1 MTGNQGGTAMAKE
14 SFRFIH
20 ASDFHLER
28 PLQDILDLPD
38 NLKKTLV
45 EAPWKGAEAIFEHA
59 VVENVDFIVL
69 SGDLLNPLTCGAP
82 GVAFLLEQF
91 ESLQQRGIQVYWAG
105 GTVDDPERWPE
116 AVMLP
121 ANVHLFSKHEVEAI
135 VHRRHQT
142 PLVTLLGRSSSGSE
156 NVRAAEYARDPD
168 DNFVI
173 AVAFGKADSE
183 TLAAERVDY
192 WALGGQHQ
200 SEILRSDEPAIRYCG
215 SPQARS
221 LSEPGEHG
229 FVLVDVDAQRNLQIH
244 SIGIDLVRYS
254 TQDIDADDVALGRD
268 LRQLLAKRVARLQ
281 SEAAGR
287 HVLVKW
293 RVHMDLE
300 NAAVVGPSAIE
311 DLLGWLRREFGHG
324 QPSCWS
330 LDMEILPPKEL
341 PAKWKEE
348 DTILGDFLRT
358 AATHRKESAK
368 RLNLKP
374 IIDAETPASNIWH
387 SALSSSAPA
396 ATLDKSTLLGVDLL
410 RGHKVDL
417 VASTRR
423 FGGSER

>member
-1 MTGNQGGTAMAKE
+1 MAKE

-28 PLQDILDLPD
+28 PLQDILDLPE
-38 NLKKTLV
+38 NLKRGLV
-45 EAPWKGAEAIFEHA
+45 EAPWKAAEATFEHA
-59 VVENVDFIVL
+59 VVENVDFVVL
-69 SGDLLNPLTCGAP
+69 AGDVLNPLTCGAA

-91 ESLQQRGIQVYWAG
+91 ETLQQRGIEVFWAG
-105 GTVDDPERWPE
+105 GGVDDPERWPE
-116 AVMLP
+116 AVLLP
-121 ANVHLFSKHEVEAI
+121 SNVHVFSKHEVEAFTF
-135 VHRRHQT
+135 RRHQT
-142 PLVTLLGRSSSGSE
+142 PLVTLLGRSSPGSE
-156 NVRAAEYARDPD
+156 LVRAAEYDRDPD

-173 AVAFGKADSE
+173 AVAHGKGDAE
-183 TLAAERVDY
+183 TLASERVDY

-200 SEILRSDEPAIRYCG
+200 AEIVRSDEPVIRYCG

-244 SIGIDLVRYS
+244 SVGIDLVRYAV
-254 TQDIDADDVALGRD
+254 QDIDADDVALGRD

-287 HVLVKW
+287 HLLVKW
-293 RVHMDLE
+293 RVHLDLE
-300 NAAVVGPSAIE
+300 NAAVVGPSAME

-330 LDMEILPPKEL
+330 VGIEILPPREL

-358 AATHRKESAK
+358 AANHRKEGGK

-374 IIDAETPASNIWH
+374 IVDAETPGSNAWH
-387 SALSSSAPA
+387 TALSGLAPA

-410 RGHKVDL
+410 RGHKIDL

-423 FGGSER
+423 FGGSEK

>member
-1 MTGNQGGTAMAKE
+1 MAKE

-28 PLQDILDLPD
+28 PLQDILDLPE
-38 NLKKTLV
+38 NLRKTLV
-45 EAPWKGAEAIFEHA
+45 EAPWKAAEAIFEHA
-59 VVENVDFIVL
+59 VIENVDFVIL

-82 GVAFLLEQF
+82 GVAFLLDQF
-91 ESLQQRGIQVYWAG
+91 ETLKARNIPVYWAG
-105 GTVDDPERWPE
+105 GAVDDPERWPE
-116 AVMLP
+116 AVVLP
-121 ANVHLFSKHEVEAI
+121 SNVHVFSKHEVETH
-135 VHRRHQT
+135 VFRRHQM
-142 PLVTLLGRSSSGSE
+142 PLVTLIGRSSPGSE
-156 NVRAAEYARDPD
+156 NVRSAEYANDPD

-221 LSEPGEHG
+221 LKEPGEHG

-244 SIGIDLVRYS
+244 SIDIDTVRYA

-281 SEAAGR
+281 SEASGR
-287 HVLVKW
+287 HLLVKW

-324 QPSCWS
+324 NPSCWT
-330 LDMEILPPKEL
+330 LEMEILPPKEL
-341 PAKWKEE
+341 PSKWKEE

-374 IIDAETPASNIWH
+374 IIDAETPASNIWQ
-387 SALSSSAPA
+387 SALAGTSQLP
-396 ATLDKSTLLGVDLL
+396 TLEKSTLLGVDLL
-410 RGHKVDL
+410 RGHTVDL

-423 FGGSER
+423 FGGSEK